1 MNIDLK
7 TVSKMSEAVNKIRLW
22 AKEHTG
28 LILIVAVVA
37 AGIAFLV
44 YKQVQKKKPLRDK
57 QGHYLKKGVKP
68 VFPGQEIPPGDV
80 E

>member
-22 AKEHTG
+22 VKEHTG

-37 AGIAFLV
+37 TGIAFLV
-44 YKQVQKKKPLRDK
+44 YKQAQKKKPLRDK
-57 QGHYLKKGVKP
+57 QGQCLKKGVKP
-68 VFPGQEIPPGDV
+68 VFPGQEIPSGDV